1 MVDHLSGG
9 GYINH
14 MVEQHAERLDS
25 VFHALADPTRRAI
38 LRRLAA
44 GESSIGELAAPFK
57 MTFAGASKHIK
68 ALERAGLVRRT
79 VKGRTHLCRL
89 EPDPLAEAHEWL
101 RSYEQFWGE
110 KLDLLRHLLTKESE
124 GESDE

>member
-1 MVDHLSGG
+1 
-9 GYINH
+9 
-14 MVEQHAERLDS
+14 MVEQQAAPLNA

-38 LRRLAA
+38 LKRLAKC
-44 GESSIGELAAPFK
+44 ESSIGELAAPFK

-79 VKGRTHLCRL
+79 VKGRTHVCRL
-89 EPDPLAEAHEWL
+89 DPKPLAKAHDWL
-101 RSYEQFWGE
+101 RYYEQFWSAR
-110 KLDLLRHLLTKESE
+110 LDLLRQLLTNPDQDE